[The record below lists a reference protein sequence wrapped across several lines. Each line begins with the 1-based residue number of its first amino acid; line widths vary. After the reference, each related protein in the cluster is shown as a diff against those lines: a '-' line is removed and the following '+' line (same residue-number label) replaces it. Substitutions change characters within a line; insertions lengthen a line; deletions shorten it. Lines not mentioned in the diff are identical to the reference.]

1 MSETGRINGRNG
13 AKGGRRP
20 VKDNLL
26 HVLVDKIVSGEIAEG
41 STLPNEAELK
51 EHYGVSRT
59 TLRESMQH
67 LVAQGMVRSR
77 TRAGTIVMPREQ
89 WNYLDP
95 IVLDAA
101 MRHPKDERF
110 YKSLVDARLVLEP
123 AAAAAAAENATT
135 RQIMVIAEAF
145 DDMVAAHSLYTDAW
159 SDADLEFH
167 TAIINASGNWVF
179 RQFATAIGAAL
190 LASFRITN
198 RASQSHERALDIHRA
213 VLEAIRMRDRE
224 GARRAMEVLVNGARR
239 ELAEALSLGKG
250 DMPILPRKAPVMRS
264 SGSPKKA

>member
-1 MSETGRINGRNG
+1 MAETERAR
-13 AKGGRRP
+13 ARADERGGRRP

-26 HVLVDKIVSGEIAEG
+26 HVLIDRIVSGEIAEG
-41 STLPNEAELK
+41 STLPNETDLK
-51 EHYGVSRT
+51 ELYGVSRT

-77 TRAGTIVMPREQ
+77 TRAGTIVLPRDQ

-110 YKSLVDARLVLEP
+110 YQSLVDARMVLEP
-123 AAAAAAAENATT
+123 AAAEAAAQNATT
-135 RQIMVIAEAF
+135 RQVMVIAEAF
-145 DDMVAAHSLYTDAW
+145 DEMVAAHSLYTDAW
-159 SDADLEFH
+159 SQADLKFH

-179 RQFATAIGAAL
+179 RHFANAIGAAL
-190 LASFRITN
+190 LTSFRITN
-198 RASQSHERALDIHRA
+198 RASQSHEHALEKHNA
-213 VLEAIRMRDRE
+213 VLEAIRMRNPSA
-224 GARRAMEVLVNGARR
+224 ARNAMEVLVHSARK

-250 DMPILPRKAPVMRS
+250 EVPVLPVKQ
-264 SGSPKKA
+264 

>member
-1 MSETGRINGRNG
+1 MGWSGMDESVRTRVRVDER
-13 AKGGRRP
+13 GGRRP

-26 HVLVDKIVSGEIAEG
+26 HMLVDRIVSGEIAEG
-41 STLPNEAELK
+41 STLPNEADLK
-51 EHYGVSRT
+51 ELYGVSRT

-77 TRAGTIVMPREQ
+77 TRAGTIVLPRDQ

-110 YKSLVDARLVLEP
+110 YQSLVDARMVLEP
-123 AAAAAAAENATT
+123 AAAEAAAQNATT
-135 RQIMVIAEAF
+135 RQIMVIAEAY
-145 DDMVAAHSLYTDAW
+145 DEMVAAHSLYTDAW
-159 SDADLEFH
+159 SHADLRFH

-179 RQFATAIGAAL
+179 RQFVAAIGAAL

-198 RASQSHERALDIHRA
+198 RASQSHEYALDIHRA
-213 VLEAIRMRDRE
+213 VLEAIRMRDPQ
-224 GARRAMEVLVNGARR
+224 GARKAMEVLVAGARR
-239 ELAEALSLGKG
+239 ELKEALLAGKG
-250 DMPILPRKAPVMRS
+250 AVPILRPL
-264 SGSPKKA
+264 

>member
-1 MSETGRINGRNG
+1 MAKAERTIGRSSD
-13 AKGGRRP
+13 KGGRRP

-26 HVLVDKIVSGEIAEG
+26 HVLVDKIVSGELAEG

-51 EHYGVSRT
+51 EQYGVSRT

-67 LVAQGMVRSR
+67 IVAQGMVRSR
-77 TRAGTIVMPREQ
+77 TRAGTIVLPREH

-110 YKSLVDARLVLEP
+110 YTSLVDARMVLEP
-123 AAAAAAAENATT
+123 AAAAGAAENATT
-135 RQIMVIAEAF
+135 KQIMVIAEAF
-145 DDMVAAHSLYTDAW
+145 DNMVAAHSLYTDAW
-159 SDADLEFH
+159 SEADLAFH

-198 RASQSHERALDIHRA
+198 RASQSHEHALETHNR
-213 VLEAIRMRDRE
+213 VLEAIRMRNPVE
-224 GARRAMEVLVNGARR
+224 ARKAMERLVHSARK

-250 DMPILPRKAPVMRS
+250 NMPILRS
-264 SGSPKKA
+264 SS